1 MGTILAYSILKEV
14 KEINKMGNWQKEEE
28 HKRYGDLLEKAQ
40 EEEKQ
45 NRNYLRQ
52 KFLLNIT
59 SLQRSIKDMIRSVL
73 EKIFRLLLNAIKR
86 MDYIQMNFLKRQ

>member
-1 MGTILAYSILKEV
+1 MGTILAYSILREV

-45 NRNYLRQ
+45 KQKDTLKAIENVIEWAEQSSKERDEEWRKKKEYRNNLLDKAKQRMNREY
-52 KFLLNIT
+52 NI
-59 SLQRSIKDMIRSVL
+59 
-73 EKIFRLLLNAIKR
+73 
-86 MDYIQMNFLKRQ
+86 

>member
-1 MGTILAYSILKEV
+1 MGTILAYSILREV

-45 NRNYLRQ
+45 KQKDTLKAIENVIEWAEQSSKERDEEWRKKKEYRNN
-52 KFLLNIT
+52 LLDKAK
-59 SLQRSIKDMIRSVL
+59 QRLNK
-73 EKIFRLLLNAIKR
+73 EYKI
-86 MDYIQMNFLKRQ
+86 

>member
-1 MGTILAYSILKEV
+1 MGTILAYSILREV

-45 NRNYLRQ
+45 KQKDTLKAIENVIEWAEQSSKERDEEWRKKKEYRNN
-52 KFLLNIT
+52 LLD
-59 SLQRSIKDMIRSVL
+59 KA
-73 EKIFRLLLNAIKR
+73 KKR
-86 MDYIQMNFLKRQ
+86 MNREYNI